1 VQYTKGATLVLAL
14 AAAGAAVCASE
25 AAPRH
30 APHSSA
36 GAGHAAGG
44 HGGATTGPVAVYWMS
59 ASTTTGMGGMGAGG
73 GRPNMAMM
81 MRGGFNP
88 NAVNHSLVLQLG
100 STRHSDGEP
109 TAEHD
114 PPDALGAG
122 PMLPLVTP
130 TAQPTHE
137 EREPGPPPQYQRPH
151 GRMLIFWGCGEHAGP
166 GQPYVIDFASLSGPA
181 AAQKFAG
188 MMHGI
193 AVAPMQP
200 PSPGRYATYGE
211 WPNARSDTSVPSN
224 GSLAGDHLVKGNY
237 TPDIRFSLTPQQDF
251 LPAFNLTTNQKNPS
265 GSASLGWQAM
275 QGVEGYFATM
285 VGAQGQDQVVMWT
298 SSATQA
304 PAFGMP
310 DYLSDGEIARL
321 VANHTLMAPSQNQ
334 CTIPVEAVQ
343 AAGQGGFFQLVGY
356 GGEANFAYPP
366 RPPSPQ
372 PWHIDWTVKVR
383 YRTSTGGLVG
393 MYMGRM
399 MGGDDDDEEDS
410 GARRHAPQQQQQE
423 HHGFSFPGLGGFI
436 P

>member
-1 VQYTKGATLVLAL
+1 MQYMKGATLVVAL
-14 AAAGAAVCASE
+14 AAAGAAVCSSE
-25 AAPRH
+25 AAPRR
-30 APHSSA
+30 A
-36 GAGHAAGG
+36 AGHSTTAHPAEASRSGAAS
-44 HGGATTGPVAVYWMS
+44 GPVAVYWMS

-73 GRPNMAMM
+73 GRPNIAMM
-81 MRGGFNP
+81 MRGGADP
-88 NAVNHSLVLQLG
+88 NAVTHSLILQLG
-100 STRHSDGEP
+100 STRHADGEP

-114 PPDALGAG
+114 PPDGLGAG

-130 TAQPTHE
+130 QAQPAHE
-137 EREPGPPPQYQRPH
+137 ETPSGPPERFRQPH

-166 GQPYVIDFASLSGPA
+166 GQPYVIDFASLTGPA

-188 MMHGI
+188 LMRGI
-193 AVAPMQP
+193 AVTPMQP
-200 PSPGRYATYGE
+200 PSPQRFATYGE
-211 WPNARSDTSVPSN
+211 WPNERSDTSVPAN
-224 GSLAGDHLVKGNY
+224 GSLTGDHLVKGNY
-237 TPDIRFSLTPQQDF
+237 TPDIHFSLTPQQDF
-251 LPAFNLTTNQKNPS
+251 LPAFNLTTNSKNPS

-275 QGVEGYFATM
+275 QGVQGYFATM
-285 VGAQGQDQVVMWT
+285 IGAQGQDQVVMWT

-321 VANHTLMAPSQNQ
+321 VASHTLMAPSQTQ

-366 RPPSPQ
+366 RPSP
-372 PWHIDWTVKVR
+372 HTDWTVKVR

-393 MYMGRM
+393 MDMGRM
-399 MGGDDDDEEDS
+399 MRGDDDDDQR
-410 GARRHAPQQQQQE
+410 GRRQPEQQQQPQQR
-423 HHGFSFPGLGGFI
+423 HGFGIPGLGSFI